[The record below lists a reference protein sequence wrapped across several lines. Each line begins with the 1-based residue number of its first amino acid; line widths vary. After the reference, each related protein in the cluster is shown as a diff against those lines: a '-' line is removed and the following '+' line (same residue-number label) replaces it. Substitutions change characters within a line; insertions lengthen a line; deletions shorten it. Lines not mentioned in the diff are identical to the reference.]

1 MVLVRDPHMER
12 GRMVWQFVNG
22 CQAILGPSVASTML
36 AALLLADTG
45 GSWLWFPSP
54 VPLWRF
60 FQGFSGRSLLLAPV
74 RLWVFVYA
82 PDVSFASWLCYCVT
96 LGSWCKVVRRESV
109 GSFDPCPGWATQ
121 PNRGFPSQLL
131 GAQASALVSTCAL
144 GGYCIAFQ
152 ASIAIFL
159 GMTCLA
165 PMLAMVCFIDPLGFV
180 EVCFVQPWARGLLC
194 GLALPF
200 GCSFVQPWARGA
212 RLCVANLIGSMSL
225 GGSRTQGCDAKAP
238 CAGWCMPLT
247 PMALGVL
254 VLAMAGASWPK
265 CGLPSPL
272 LDLPPLSPSPSVASS
287 PPASVSTTAASVPA
301 PATTDVAAS
310 VPASAASVGLA
321 TSVAPLAPGYDAT
334 VSAPLPAHSTRD
346 NVHVACDNEAPYDPM
361 LHRDVSDAMEDSLD
375 VPNGCTL
382 FFDLDGMVQSAGLDD
397 VVDEAADPLIRDVAS
412 SILGQ
417 VSASS
422 ATPATVVSTVAACS
436 SPLLP
441 ASQPTSTCARRLSM
455 PPVPEQDD
463 CEAGMGPGSC
473 SLSGPTASTPLCGLF
488 FPPGPSSAK

>member
-1 MVLVRDPHMER
+1 MTLVCSI
-12 GRMVWQFVNG
+12 GLLGFV
-22 CQAILGPSVASTML
+22 I
-36 AALLLADTG
+36 
-45 GSWLWFPSP
+45 
-54 VPLWRF
+54 
-60 FQGFSGRSLLLAPV
+60 
-74 RLWVFVYA
+74 
-82 PDVSFASWLCYCVT
+82 LCYAWHSPPTVT
-96 LGSWCKVVRRESV
+96 CLAIGGCCLARVRPLASGTLCRSALPLGC
-109 GSFDPCPGWATQ
+109 ATALPW

-272 LDLPPLSPSPSVASS
+272 L
-287 PPASVSTTAASVPA
+287 
-301 PATTDVAAS
+301 AS